1 MAEIAWTASLGGC
14 DSIRRLAA
22 SAHTN
27 STRLDL
33 LLSALVF
40 WRTLPELSIKS
51 AMAELYGGQ
60 FGAIQVSISHSGTI
74 RN

>member
-1 MAEIAWTASLGGC
+1 MTERKVVHEIKFQRSTTV
-14 DSIRRLAA
+14 ILA
-22 SAHTN
+22 
-27 STRLDL
+27 
-33 LLSALVF
+33 ALVF
-40 WRTLPELSIKS
+40 GVILNAIGPELSIKS